1 MPDQSSRL
9 LLPYLQSGQ
18 AQKHV
23 TVNESLMRLDA
34 LVQLSV
40 VSATIAA
47 QPGSPADGDL
57 YILPAGKTGAAW
69 GAMTNLALAYWR
81 DGAWEQVTPNE
92 GFLAYV
98 KDVDQ
103 ILAYSGSAWL
113 NLAASLRASA
123 TDKILGRVSA
133 GAGAIEEIAFSD
145 SAQALCD
152 DTSFQDMCAT
162 LGSWRV
168 LARGAAGW
176 SVTGTTTETTLA
188 SVSVPAGAMGPNG
201 VLRVTSLWKYPNSA
215 NNKTLK
221 VQLTPPICTFSV
233 LLKYPNSANNKT
245 LKVQMGGV
253 NFVNV
258 VPTTTN
264 SFQAITTIAN
274 RNAQNAQVSPSSSAA
289 ADGAMGTEGANP
301 TTGAVD
307 TAAAQTLTF
316 KATLA
321 NTGETITL
329 ESYLVELAYGA

>member
-221 VQLTPPICTFSV
+221 VQ
-233 LLKYPNSANNKT
+233 
-245 LKVQMGGV
+245 MGGV

-274 RNAQNAQVSPSSSAA
+274 RNAANSQVSPSSSAA

>member
-23 TVNESLMRLDA
+23 TVNESLLRLDA

-47 QPGSPADGDL
+47 QPASPADGDL
-57 YILPAGKTGAAW
+57 YILPAGKTGTNWAAMAN
-69 GAMTNLALAYWR
+69 GALAYYR

-98 KDVDQ
+98 KDTDQ

-113 NLAASLRASA
+113 NLAAGLRASA
-123 TDKILGRVSA
+123 TDKILGRVSS
-133 GAGAIEEIAFSD
+133 GAGAIEEITFSD

-152 DTSFQDMCAT
+152 DASFQDMCAT
-162 LGSWRV
+162 LGTWRV
-168 LARGAAGW
+168 LARGGAGW
-176 SVTGTTTETTLA
+176 SVTGALTETTLA
-188 SVSVPAGAMGPNG
+188 SVTVPAGAMGPNG
-201 VLRVTSLWKYPNSA
+201 VLRVTSLWKYTNSA
-215 NNKTLK
+215 NAKTMK
-221 VQLTPPICTFSV
+221 VQLAS
-233 LLKYPNSANNKT
+233 
-245 LKVQMGGV
+245 V

-258 VPTTTN
+258 SPTTNN
-264 SFQAITTIAN
+264 SLQVITTIWN
-274 RNAQNAQVSPSSSAA
+274 RNAQNSQVGPGSSAG
-289 ADGAMGTEGANP
+289 ADGSMGTETINP
-301 TTGAVD
+301 ITGAVD
-307 TAAAQTLTF
+307 TSAAQTLSF

>member
-23 TVNESLMRLDA
+23 TVNESLLRLDA

-57 YILPAGKTGAAW
+57 YILPAGKTGANWA
-69 GAMTNLALAYWR
+69 AMANGALAYWR

-113 NLAASLRASA
+113 NLAANLRASA

-152 DTSFQDMCAT
+152 DASFQDMCAT

-168 LARGAAGW
+168 LGRGGAGW

-201 VLRVTSLWKYPNSA
+201 VLRVTSLWKYTNSA
-215 NNKTLK
+215 N
-221 VQLTPPICTFSV
+221 S
-233 LLKYPNSANNKT
+233 KT

-253 NFVNV
+253 NFINV
-258 VPTTTN
+258 TPTTTN

-274 RNAQNAQVSPSSSAA
+274 RNAANSQVAPSSSAA

-307 TAAAQTLTF
+307 TAAAQTLSF